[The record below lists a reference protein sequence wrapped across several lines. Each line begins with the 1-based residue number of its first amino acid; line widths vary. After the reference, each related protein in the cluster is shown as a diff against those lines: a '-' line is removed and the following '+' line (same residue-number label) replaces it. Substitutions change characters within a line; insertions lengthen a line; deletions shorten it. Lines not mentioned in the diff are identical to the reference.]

1 MSQRTGEM
9 IGAARRRDIR
19 AFRTEDFLSHDQGA
33 YPQDVVDTTV
43 RPPATPPRDDAS
55 APRPRRRWWLWW
67 LLAAFLAI
75 VVAATSTGIVL
86 VANYQPFRPGYKQY
100 GPPPGLEVQVTRVN
114 WLGMPPNLRI
124 FEVPTEDGLTFR
136 YRFSIWNHGP
146 VPITVTRFGVS
157 PSKLEPDLTQVP
169 VAVDPNVYGGGQWI
183 PVQPVRLAPRQMMG
197 IEMEVTVAS
206 CMSGVRWNQI
216 PLTFEMYGIE
226 RHVFAPTNVQIDLVR
241 SASCP

>member
-1 MSQRTGEM
+1 VAQTVTGPP
-9 IGAARRRDIR
+9 AAPPTGDDGSVRRGHRRR
-19 AFRTEDFLSHDQGA
+19 
-33 YPQDVVDTTV
+33 
-43 RPPATPPRDDAS
+43 
-55 APRPRRRWWLWW
+55 WLWW
-67 LLAAFLAI
+67 LLAGFLAV

-100 GPPPGLEVQVTRVN
+100 GPPPGLEVEVTRVN

-146 VPITVTRFGVS
+146 VPITVTKFGVPLS
-157 PSKLEPDLTQVP
+157 EQEFGLTHVP
-169 VAVDPNVYGGGQWI
+169 VAVDPNLYGGGSWI

-206 CMSGVRWNQI
+206 CMSGVRWNGI

-226 RHVFAPTNVQIDLVR
+226 RHVIAPTNVQIDLVR
-241 SASCP
+241 SASC

>member
-1 MSQRTGEM
+1 MVQT
-9 IGAARRRDIR
+9 A
-19 AFRTEDFLSHDQGA
+19 T
-33 YPQDVVDTTV
+33 
-43 RPPATPPRDDAS
+43 RPPASPPSDDNGTI
-55 APRPRRRWWLWW
+55 RTGHRRRWLWW
-67 LLAAFLAI
+67 LLAGFLAI
-75 VVAATSTGIVL
+75 VIAATSTGLVL

-100 GPPPGLEVQVTRVN
+100 GPPPGLEVEVTRVN

-124 FEVPTEDGLTFR
+124 FEVPTEEGLTFR

-146 VPITVTRFGVS
+146 VPVTVTRFGVS

-206 CMSGVRWNQI
+206 CMSGVRWSGI

-226 RHVFAPTNVQIDLVR
+226 RHVLAPTNVQIDLVR
-241 SASCP
+241 SASCSNA